1 MTEKLEKQVVEDL
14 VESTKTVFGYTDEQ
28 LFCKHVIYSTAR
40 HLMYYILWYE
50 WGLSCQR
57 IDELFGKR
65 FGKRIST
72 SFHSPESLREKVD
85 KSPLLTMGVKMIKDN
100 MRLLRCKGH
109 SIEDEEF

>member
-50 WGLSCQR
+50 WGLSCSR
-57 IDELFGKR
+57 IDEV
-65 FGKRIST
+65 FGKRISA
-72 SFHSPESLREKVD
+72 SCPSPESLREKVD

>member
-28 LFCKHVIYSTAR
+28 LFDKHARHSTAR
-40 HLMYYILWYE
+40 HIMYYILWNE
-50 WGLSCQR
+50 WGLSCR
-57 IDELFGKR
+57 HIDELFD
-65 FGKRIST
+65 KRISV
-72 SFHSPESLREKVD
+72 SGNSLESLKAKVD
-85 KSPLLTMGVKMIKDN
+85 KCPLLAMGIKMITDN